1 MYDFERPSVL
11 PVLALRGLCVFPN
24 MLTHF
29 DVGRKKSAR
38 AVEEAMRAD
47 QHIFLVAQK
56 DAQKDDP
63 TRSDLYAAPAG
74 QQYAHSGRGL
84 DARAAS
90 GCGAHRAVSVR
101 ARHRACRA
109 AS

>member
-11 PVLALRGLCVFPN
+11 PVLALRGLCVFPD

-38 AVEEAMRAD
+38 AVEEAMRED
-47 QHIFLVAQK
+47 QRIFLVAQK

-63 TRSDLYAAPAG
+63 
-74 QQYAHSGRGL
+74 
-84 DARAAS
+84 ARAETLEAT
-90 GCGAHRAVSVR
+90 GYHVKCNTPGKGR
-101 ARHRACRA
+101 
-109 AS
+109 